1 MRESLYID
9 GWQFVKTGLDVDITT
24 IHAYNEYFLPVMLPH
39 DWLIDDAENFYESS
53 IGWYRKR
60 LSVSL
65 LEASPI
71 NYHAGERIYLR
82 FDGVYMDS
90 TLYIN
95 NRKAMEWKYGYSAFG
110 VDITDFLTEADNEI
124 LLKVV
129 YQTPNSRWYSGA
141 GIYRN
146 VFLRIFSHNYLPYDG
161 TYVSMKQEGVD
172 FLLTVE
178 TEIAT
183 TIGGIPYGDVCYTL
197 YRDNI
202 VVENYGIQDKQK
214 KDQNGIFVAEK
225 MIRVKSPSLWDI
237 NNPNMYTLKVSLLG
251 DDQSILDEDEI
262 PLGFRTFTFTT
273 DHGFFINGNH
283 VKIHG
288 VCEHHDFGCLGAA
301 FSEAALRRKFTIL
314 KKMGVNAV
322 RTAHNMPA
330 KEFMDIADEM
340 GILVVSEAFDMWER
354 HKTDYDYS
362 RFFVEWAEK
371 DVASWIRRDR
381 NHPSLILWSVG
392 NEIYDTHVDS
402 HGQEILK
409 RLISYVRKY
418 DPRENAPVT
427 IGSNYMLWDN
437 AQKCADMVK
446 VAGYNYGEKC
456 YDEHHKSHP
465 DWFIYGSETASVVHS
480 RGVYHFPYEQSVL
493 SDDDEQCSALGNST
507 TSWGAKSIEKCIADD
522 RDREFCLGQFIW
534 TGFDYIGEPTPYH
547 TKNSYFGQIDTA
559 GFPKDSYYIFMA
571 EWTDVK
577 TAPMV
582 HIFPYWD
589 FNGGQQI
596 DIRICSN
603 GDIVELFVNGRSY
616 GRKNLNHKKGT
627 EFTAT
632 YKVPYVPGEIKAV
645 AYDRMGNKIAEETRN
660 SFTDGVKLT
669 AKADKYTLKAN
680 GRDLCFIEI
689 NVLDAAGYPVENAM
703 NYVKVEVSGSAFLA
717 GLDNGDSTDYD
728 SYKGLVRKLFN
739 GKLLAVVQAK
749 RETGISEVLISSPGL
764 TETKLTITVE
774 ESDTV
779 DKNLLLQYLPV
790 PECSFNKTMKEL
802 LQKRPVRKIAL
813 TSTEGCT
820 LTKSVSDTIVEA
832 QIYPPDASDQNVIFK
847 AVNDAGIEMDFVK
860 ITPIEGTQKKVK
872 VKALGNGTFRIRCM
886 SKSGT
891 DQIKIISSLD
901 FLAVGL
907 GAAYLNPY
915 KMIAGALYTESIGD
929 IGNGNE
935 KGFAT
940 AHGEKSGVVFTEVDF
955 GPIGTDEIT
964 LPIFAMTDEPYLF
977 QVWEGR
983 PGNHQERLLL
993 DGIYLKPSKW
1003 NTYQEETYRLKRRIK
1018 GITDISFVFYDK
1030 VHVKG
1035 FVCKKLERAWER
1047 NDAASC
1053 DQIYG
1058 DHFLLEQKAV
1068 TSIGNNVTLT
1078 FEHMDFQEA
1087 GTVGITLCGRSSLEA
1102 NSIHI
1107 LFLKEDQTEIRQ
1119 ILEVKGT
1126 GEYTEQFFPLQKV
1139 EGICKVSFVFLP
1151 GSHFDCEYFQF
1162 ISAIDHN

>member
-1 MRESLYID
+1 MRESLYVD
-9 GWQFVKTGLDVDITT
+9 GWQFLKTGLDVDIRT
-24 IHAYNEYFLPVMLPH
+24 IHDYSEYFVPVMLPH
-39 DWLIDDAENFYESS
+39 DWLIADAVNFYESS
-53 IGWYRKR
+53 IGWYRKSLSISR
-60 LSVSL
+60 L
-65 LEASPI
+65 ANSPFY
-71 NYHAGERIYLR
+71 YHVGERIYLR

-95 NRKAMEWKYGYSAFG
+95 DRKAMEWKYGYSAFG
-110 VDITDFLTEADNEI
+110 LDITDFLTEADNEI

-146 VFLRIFSHNYLPYDG
+146 VFLRVFSDNYLPYDG
-161 TYVSMKQEGVD
+161 TYVSMKQEGDD

-178 TEIAT
+178 TEVAT
-183 TIGGIPYGDVCYTL
+183 TISGSRYGDVRYTL
-197 YRDNI
+197 YRDHME
-202 VVENYGIQDKQK
+202 VENYGIQDTQREN
-214 KDQNGIFVAEK
+214 QNGIAIAEK
-225 MIRVKSPSLWDI
+225 MIRVKSPSLWDV

-251 DDQSILDEDEI
+251 DDKCILDEDEI

-273 DHGFFINGNH
+273 DQGFFINGNH

-301 FSEAALRRKFTIL
+301 FSEVALRRKFTIL

-354 HKTDYDYS
+354 QKTDYDYS

-409 RLISYVRKY
+409 NLISYIRKY
-418 DPRENAPVT
+418 DPRENALVT
-427 IGSNYMLWDN
+427 LGSNYMLWDN

-456 YDEHHKSHP
+456 YDEHHRLHP

-493 SDDDEQCSALGNST
+493 SDEDEQCSALGNST

-559 GFPKDSYYIFMA
+559 GFPKDSYYIFKA
-571 EWTDVK
+571 EWTDAK
-577 TAPMV
+577 TSPMV
-582 HIFPYWD
+582 HLFPFWD

-596 DIRICSN
+596 DVRICSN

-616 GRKNLNHKKGT
+616 GKMTLNHEKGT
-627 EFTAT
+627 QFTAT
-632 YKVPYVPGEIKAV
+632 YKVPYEPGEIKAV
-645 AYDRMGNKIAEETRN
+645 AYDRMGTKIAEESRN
-660 SFTDGVKLT
+660 SFTDGVKLI
-669 AKADKYTLKAN
+669 AKADKYTLKAD

-689 NVLDAAGYPVENAM
+689 NVLDACGYRVENAM
-703 NYVKVEVSGSAFLA
+703 NYVKVKVSGAAFLA

-728 SYKGLVRKLFN
+728 SYKGFVRKLFN

-749 RETGISEVLISSPGL
+749 REIGISEVLISGQGL

-774 ESDTV
+774 EPDTE
-779 DKNLLLQYLPV
+779 DNNLLPQYLPA
-790 PECSFNKTMKEL
+790 PDMECCFLKKCEEM
-802 LQKRPVRKIAL
+802 LQIKPVRKIAL

-820 LTKSVSDTIVEA
+820 LTKSISETIVEA
-832 QIYPPDASDQNVIFK
+832 QIYPPDASDQNIIFQ

-860 ITPIEGTQKKVK
+860 ITPIKGTQKKVK

-915 KMIAGALYTESIGD
+915 KMIAGALYTENIGD

-940 AHGEKSGVVFTEVDF
+940 ASGAKSGVVFTEIDF

-964 LPIFAMTDEPYLF
+964 LPIFALTDEPYVF

-983 PGNHQERLLL
+983 PSNIRERLLL
-993 DGIYLKPSKW
+993 DGIYHKPSKW
-1003 NTYQEETYRLKRRIK
+1003 NTYQEETYRLNRRVK
-1018 GITDISFVFYDK
+1018 GITDISFVFYNK

-1035 FVCKKLERAWER
+1035 FVCKKLE
-1047 NDAASC
+1047 S
-1053 DQIYG
+1053 
-1058 DHFLLEQKAV
+1058 
-1068 TSIGNNVTLT
+1068 
-1078 FEHMDFQEA
+1078 
-1087 GTVGITLCGRSSLEA
+1087 
-1102 NSIHI
+1102 
-1107 LFLKEDQTEIRQ
+1107 
-1119 ILEVKGT
+1119 
-1126 GEYTEQFFPLQKV
+1126 
-1139 EGICKVSFVFLP
+1139 
-1151 GSHFDCEYFQF
+1151 
-1162 ISAIDHN
+1162 